1 MGRSLKAME
10 AEVRFGALLAPVL
23 SAVDDA
29 GIAVAAARMLQGDPL
44 PPLDVM
50 PLGRSRELTERTL
63 YALLGEPVGWHA
75 MRLLIE
81 QGKLASDAR
90 VPVRVFLDPAQ
101 WRQAGLISHVA
112 EIAHRTPI
120 ELKRRPRR
128 AARPAAL

>member
-1 MGRSLKAME
+1 MARPLKAMT

-44 PPLDVM
+44 PALDVM
-50 PLGRSRELTERTL
+50 PLGRTAALNERTL
-63 YALLGEPVGWHA
+63 YVLLGDAVGWHA

-81 QGKLASDAR
+81 QGKLANDAH

-101 WRQAGLISHVA
+101 WRKAGVVAHVA
-112 EIAHRTPI
+112 EIAHRTPV
-120 ELKRRPRR
+120 KVKRPRR
-128 AARPAAL
+128 AGRPIAL